1 MAASLEGAFLHRA
14 QRFEEALPRLEE
26 ARRMNANFWLIR
38 VDLAET
44 YAGLGRMEEALAEA
58 RVARSISNDSTWAI
72 ASEITQLAHSNQRA
86 QARAL
91 LEQLLHR
98 ATERY
103 VPPYDIAVASIG
115 LDDAEGA
122 ILWLRRAYEA
132 RDPKTA
138 FLGITANTTWR
149 SIQGRPEFADLL
161 TRMNYGAH
169 LELNLSSQG

>member
-1 MAASLEGAFLHRA
+1 
-14 QRFEEALPRLEE
+14 
-26 ARRMNANFWLIR
+26 MNANFWLIR